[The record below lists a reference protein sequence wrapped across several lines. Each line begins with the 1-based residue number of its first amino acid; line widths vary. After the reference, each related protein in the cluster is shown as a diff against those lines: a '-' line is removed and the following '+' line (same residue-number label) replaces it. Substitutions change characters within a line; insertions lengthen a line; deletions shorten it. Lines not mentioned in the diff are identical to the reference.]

1 MVRLVA
7 PVTIFFGII
16 KRENSVIRLSLLNIM
31 FIKDTILKIDTFNFI
46 VYYAANYIAYYGTY
60 YMHTVSFS

>member
-1 MVRLVA
+1 
-7 PVTIFFGII
+7 
-16 KRENSVIRLSLLNIM
+16 M